1 MGKVLPLLNLLEFYK
16 YIASRDWEKA
26 ETNDKKESIQCVV
39 RDNGDFGTHQLD
51 AMLLSQHHQ
60 IRATGKYTDEDFAA
74 LAIIDW
80 RLLICPTIK

>member
-39 RDNGDFGTHQLD
+39 LR
-51 AMLLSQHHQ
+51 
-60 IRATGKYTDEDFAA
+60 E
-74 LAIIDW
+74 
-80 RLLICPTIK
+80 